1 MEYIKKQKDL
11 ELKYRRKSFIHW
23 LFTDKIYET
32 IIILCFFIL
41 ILIVGIVLFSSM
53 KASFNCNVGK
63 NNIAGDY
70 KVIPETFYNQRYC
83 AIQDC
88 VAFNEYQKSIGGKEQ
103 CVV

>member
-1 MEYIKKQKDL
+1 MEHIKKQRDL

-23 LFTDKIYET
+23 LFTDKIKET
-32 IIILCFFIL
+32 LTILCFFIFVL
-41 ILIVGIVLFSSM
+41 VVGIILFSSM
-53 KASFNCNVGK
+53 KVSFDCNVGE

-83 AIQDC
+83 AIKDC
-88 VAFNEYQKSIGGKEQ
+88 VAFNEYQEAIGGKEI